1 MTAMPAAAEELTLFA
16 ARYAELLDRTCEAI
30 EGLDGAQLN
39 WRPPAPEANS
49 VYAITTHLMAS
60 AEWRVLGVVCGRDVG
75 RDREAEWAATGEE
88 ASALSARSRDLVRRI
103 DEALGGL
110 PPAALD
116 EQRELRAPG
125 SPAGSGRS
133 LTVREALLDG
143 AAHVATHFGQL
154 QVTRD
159 LAMASGTGA

>member
-1 MTAMPAAAEELTLFA
+1 M
-16 ARYAELLDRTCEAI
+16 
-30 EGLDGAQLN
+30 Q
-39 WRPPAPEANS
+39 
-49 VYAITTHLMAS
+49 
-60 AEWRVLGVVCGRDVG
+60 
-75 RDREAEWAATGEE
+75 
-88 ASALSARSRDLVRRI
+88 RI

-110 PPAALD
+110 PPATLD

-125 SPAGSGRS
+125 APAGSGRS

-159 LAMASGTGA
+159 LAVANGAGA